1 MVHAENP
8 AQGIEPQRANQRGA
22 EEGVRRAFGFPGSRF
37 LYRDVRISQARAMA
51 RSLPMAWSLHES
63 GREPGRFY
71 SGPVFASIPES
82 HPREESTHETPAYDW
97 PCTRS
102 WLLCRAGLRRRALGD
117 AQENKGNRRDRHRHP
132 RLVDSVFVSGRQPEA
147 DRLYD

>member
-71 SGPVFASIPES
+71 SSPVFASIPEVIQ
-82 HPREESTHETPAYDW
+82 
-97 PCTRS
+97 
-102 WLLCRAGLRRRALGD
+102 GRRARM
-117 AQENKGNRRDRHRHP
+117 K
-132 RLVDSVFVSGRQPEA
+132 RLRMIGLPLAASFCAGQAYAEDLSGTLQQTKHTPLITTALA
-147 DRLYD
+147 DPSI

>member
-63 GREPGRFY
+63 GRFY
-71 SGPVFASIPES
+71 SGPVFAGIPEVIQGRR
-82 HPREESTHETPAYDW
+82 PRNETPACDRA
-97 PCTRS
+97 CARS
-102 WLLCRAGLRRRALGD
+102 
-117 AQENKGNRRDRHRHP
+117 
-132 RLVDSVFVSGRQPEA
+132 
-147 DRLYD
+147 